1 MRVLIVEDNLNLAD
15 GIRRGLVEQHYSV
28 DVANDGEKGLEYAQT
43 SDYDLI
49 ILDILLPKLDGN
61 SVCRE
66 LRKAGHSTPILML
79 TALGSPRDVITGLD
93 GGADDYLT
101 KPFDFGVLLARV
113 RSLTRRHSDQR
124 TAEIRI
130 ADLVIDRATRMVSR
144 NGRHIVMTAK
154 EFSLL
159 EYFAL
164 NSGRVLTREEIS
176 EHVWD
181 INFDPRSNVIDS
193 LVRFLRQK
201 IDKDQELPL
210 IQTVRGVGYCFSESS
225 SHSNAPLDQLEEL
238 LDDRPD
244 TSSQALSD

>member
-28 DVANDGEKGLEYAQT
+28 DVAHDGEKGLEYART
-43 SDYDLI
+43 NDYDLI

-66 LRKAGHSTPILML
+66 LRKEGMATPILML
-79 TALGSPRDVITGLD
+79 TALGSARDVITGLD

-101 KPFDFGVLLARV
+101 KPFDFGVLLARI
-113 RSLTRRHSDQR
+113 RSLTRRQSDQK
-124 TAEIRI
+124 TAEIRV
-130 ADLVIDRATRMVSR
+130 ADLVIDRATRMVMR
-144 NGRHIVMTAK
+144 NGRNIVMTAK
-154 EFSLL
+154 EYSLL

-164 NSGRVLTREEIS
+164 NNGRVLTREEIS

-201 IDKDQELPL
+201 IDKDQNPQL
-210 IQTVRGVGYCFSESS
+210 IQTVRGVGYCFSDNSPLSS
-225 SHSNAPLDQLEEL
+225 TPAPRLEEASTVPPE
-238 LDDRPD
+238 R
-244 TSSQALSD
+244 S

>member
-28 DVANDGEKGLEYAQT
+28 DLAHDGEKGLEYART
-43 SDYDLI
+43 NDYDLI
-49 ILDILLPKLDGN
+49 ILDILLPKIDGN
-61 SVCRE
+61 AVCRQ
-66 LRKAGHSTPILML
+66 LRKEGMAAPILML
-79 TALGSPRDVITGLD
+79 TALGSSRDVITGLD

-113 RSLTRRHSDQR
+113 RSLTRRHSDQKS
-124 TAEIRI
+124 AEITI
-130 ADLVIDRATRMVSR
+130 GDLTIDRATRMVTR
-144 NGRHIVMTAK
+144 NGRNIITTAK
-154 EFSLL
+154 EFALL

-201 IDKDQELPL
+201 IDRDAELQL
-210 IQTVRGVGYCFSESS
+210 IHTVRGVGYCFSESG
-225 SHSNAPLDQLEEL
+225 PLSQSDGDQLEEL
-238 LDDRPD
+238 IERRPD
-244 TSSQALSD
+244 TP

>member
-28 DVANDGEKGLEYAQT
+28 DLAHDGELGLEYAQVNE
-43 SDYDLI
+43 YDLI

-61 SVCRE
+61 AVCRE
-66 LRKAGHSTPILML
+66 LRKGGVATPILML

-113 RSLTRRHSDQR
+113 RSLTRRNSDQK
-124 TAEIRI
+124 TAEMTV
-130 ADLVIDRATRMVSR
+130 ADLVIDRATRIVTR
-144 NGRHIVMTAK
+144 NGRNIVTTAK
-154 EFSLL
+154 EFALL

-164 NSGRVLTREEIS
+164 NEGRVLTREEIS

-201 IDKDQELPL
+201 IDKDHEVPL
-210 IQTVRGVGYCFSESS
+210 IHTVRGVGYCFSEQSAP
-225 SHSNAPLDQLEEL
+225 SNGSAGQAEEL
-238 LDDRPD
+238 VDNQPD
-244 TSSQALSD
+244 IP